1 VADTTIKDG
10 ELCIIYKSGVLNK
23 IGKMDDNKPIGY
35 WFVFKDSLELEYIF
49 KYSAYKIDSFYH
61 PFSLVNHRW

>member
-1 VADTTIKDG
+1 
-10 ELCIIYKSGVLNK
+10 
-23 IGKMDDNKPIGY
+23 MDDNKPIGY